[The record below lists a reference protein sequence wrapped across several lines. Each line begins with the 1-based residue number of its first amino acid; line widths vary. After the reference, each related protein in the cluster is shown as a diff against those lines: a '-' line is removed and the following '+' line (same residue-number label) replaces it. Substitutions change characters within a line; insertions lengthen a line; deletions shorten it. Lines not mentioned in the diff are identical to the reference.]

1 MTDDNF
7 LEIVAR
13 AQSGL
18 RKSDQRVAEILLE
31 RPTEVVD
38 MTLAALAKAAEV
50 SDPTVIRFCNG
61 VGIW

>member
-18 RKSDQRVAEILLE
+18 RKSDQRLAEILLE

-38 MTLAALAKAAEV
+38 MTLAVLAKAAEV